1 VSALLAALFGR
12 AGRWA
17 LVVLGALGAVL
28 AIRRSGER
36 AGRAE
41 ATTELME
48 DTQHAMEIRK
58 AAERDLSA
66 AADAELDGWLRA
78 PGKRGAAGE
87 R

>member
-1 VSALLAALFGR
+1 VSALLAALFGPV
-12 AGRWA
+12 GRWA
-17 LVVLGALGAVL
+17 LFVLGALAAVF
-28 AIRRSGER
+28 AVRRSGER

-41 ATTELME
+41 VATELLE

-58 AAERDLSA
+58 AAERDLAA
-66 AADAELDGWLRA
+66 AADAELDEWLRA